1 MTFAPLSL
9 AFKSLA
15 ARKLPVLLSL
25 FAIAL
30 SVSLMVTTEKVRGGV
45 REGFENTITGT
56 DLIVGARTGPL
67 SVVLYSVFRL
77 GDPLQTVSWET
88 FELVSNHRDVAWV
101 VPMSLGDSHRGYR
114 VLGTDDRY
122 MQHYRYGEDQQLTI
136 SEGAWVSEPRDAVLG
151 AEVARALGY
160 EIGETII
167 LSHGIVSAS
176 FADHAED
183 PFTITGVLAPTGTP
197 VDRTVHVSLAGIEAI
212 HRPPGA
218 SDDLEPQAVTAFLV
232 GMKSRPLV
240 LRFQRLLNTYPD
252 EPLTAVIPGV
262 ALSRLWSV
270 ISPIENLLRG
280 ITVLVFAVGM
290 IGLSTTLLASLAG
303 RQRELAVLRAV
314 GARPR
319 DLLTVLMIETTLT
332 SVGGVV
338 LGLVFAYAGLFALGP
353 WLRSTFGLVL
363 ENTSPGSFDAMVFL
377 AVVGVSGVAGLVP
390 GLAAYRQGIN
400 VSLSS
405 GG

>member
-1 MTFAPLSL
+1 
-9 AFKSLA
+9 
-15 ARKLPVLLSL
+15 
-25 FAIAL
+25 
-30 SVSLMVTTEKVRGGV
+30 
-45 REGFENTITGT
+45 
-56 DLIVGARTGPL
+56 
-67 SVVLYSVFRL
+67 
-77 GDPLQTVSWET
+77 
-88 FELVSNHRDVAWV
+88 
-101 VPMSLGDSHRGYR
+101 SHRGYR

-160 EIGETII
+160 EIGNTII

-363 ENTSPGSFDAMVFL
+363 ENASPGSFDAMVFL

-405 GG
+405 GS